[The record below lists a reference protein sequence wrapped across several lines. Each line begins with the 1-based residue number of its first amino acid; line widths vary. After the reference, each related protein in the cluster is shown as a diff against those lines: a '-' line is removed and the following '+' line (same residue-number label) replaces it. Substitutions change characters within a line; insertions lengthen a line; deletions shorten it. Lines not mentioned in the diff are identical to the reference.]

1 MNLEPLEAVQ
11 AEAAALGL
19 SLALVRRNRHCV
31 LRVSDNAG
39 HSGLLVVPAS
49 SGDRRGR
56 LNARAALR
64 RLARKLGKG
73 LSR

>member
-39 HSGLLVVPAS
+39 HSGLLVVPVS
-49 SGDRRGR
+49 SSDRRSR
-56 LNARAALR
+56 WAARAELR
-64 RLARKLGKG
+64 RLARKLGKVAA
-73 LSR
+73 

>member
-1 MNLEPLEAVQ
+1 MNPEPLQAVQ

-19 SLALVRRNRHCV
+19 SLTLVRKRRHTV

-39 HSGLLVVPAS
+39 HSGLLVVPTS

-56 LNARAALR
+56 WNARATLR
-64 RLARKLGKG
+64 RLARQLGDAA
-73 LSR
+73 